1 MTTEILGKIG
11 VEELIRE
18 VEEEVMRLLEQVMKQ
33 EEIIII

>member
-1 MTTEILGKIG
+1 MITEILGKIG

>member
-1 MTTEILGKIG
+1 MTTEILDKIG